1 MIGAFGHSMI
11 HKWNL
16 GRETAK
22 RDAAERVDLAV
33 ASLDEWWYE
42 LTYTPLQPQPK
53 PGTAEYRNARED
65 AEWMGISPSLVTGFS
80 VSGDTTQ

>member
-1 MIGAFGHSMI
+1 MIEAFGYSMI

-42 LTYTPLQPQPK
+42 K
-53 PGTAEYRNARED
+53 CARGRRVD
-65 AEWMGISPSLVTGFS
+65 
-80 VSGDTTQ
+80 GDFA